1 MEVNILLVIVGGII
15 AIGAIVGF
23 AKGAV
28 RIAVSLGA
36 TILTLAVVYF
46 ATPYVSK
53 AIYSLTPID
62 EMVEQQCIKTM
73 TKAFT
78 GEADTESGLTE
89 EQVRGILST
98 AGVSEKTLE
107 AAGITVED
115 IVNGNVSDEMLQQYG
130 ISPDIFNGHAST
142 EEVKQSVMEA
152 EVPKQMQIAAI
163 EGADLPDVFKNLL
176 LENNNSE
183 VYQKLGV
190 TTFAEYVSKY
200 FAKLVIEIVAFLV
213 TFLFATIVIRA
224 VVFALDFVTALP
236 VLGILNRLAGVLIG
250 STISFIIVGILFI
263 VITLLYTT
271 TIGKQAMG
279 MIREDQ
285 ILSFLYDNNIIMK
298 IATMLR

>member
-78 GEADTESGLTE
+78 GEADTNSGFTE
-89 EQVRGILST
+89 EQVRGILSA
-98 AGVSEKTLE
+98 AGVSEQTLE

-130 ISPDIFNGHAST
+130 ISPDIFDGHVST
-142 EEVKQSVMEA
+142 EEAQSVMEA

-200 FAKLVIEIVAFLV
+200 FAKLVIEIIAFLV
-213 TFLFATIVIRA
+213 TFLFTTIVIRA

-236 VLGILNRLAGVLIG
+236 VLGILNRLAGVLVG

-271 TIGKQAMG
+271 TIGKQAMR